1 MNIVLRTG
9 VFAASS
15 FAVCL
20 VCGCSGGNPSFFQQP
35 RPVNPAAKSLLAH
48 LNTLTTIG
56 SAVDPVSGDQNP
68 YGLAIA
74 PVSSGLVTAG
84 DLIICDFNDGPTNT
98 QGDGESIVGLHPA
111 PGSAPYRIAH
121 DPTLLGCGAVA
132 PNPTNDFVWAT
143 AFNANDVAIF
153 GPNGSDVATL
163 TTPTFPWNHPWGQ
176 IFGTSA
182 AGVSAFYVSNASD
195 GSVDRVAVTS
205 SGLGATTVIATGFS
219 INSGAPGSI
228 LAPSGLTYDPA
239 KDVLYVVDGN
249 ANTVSAIP
257 NASTISSA
265 VSASSLHVI
274 ASGPPLNGPISSAL
288 LPDGDLV
295 VGNTL
300 DAAGTNLLI
309 EVSPA
314 AGVVATKN
322 VDTGAAGALFGI
334 VVTGTLANPKIYF
347 NDDNTNTVVLLSH

>member
-1 MNIVLRTG
+1 
-9 VFAASS
+9 
-15 FAVCL
+15 
-20 VCGCSGGNPSFFQQP
+20 
-35 RPVNPAAKSLLAH
+35 
-48 LNTLTTIG
+48 
-56 SAVDPVSGDQNP
+56 
-68 YGLAIA
+68 
-74 PVSSGLVTAG
+74 
-84 DLIICDFNDGPTNT
+84 
-98 QGDGESIVGLHPA
+98 
-111 PGSAPYRIAH
+111 
-121 DPTLLGCGAVA
+121 
-132 PNPTNDFVWAT
+132 
-143 AFNANDVAIF
+143 
-153 GPNGSDVATL
+153 
-163 TTPTFPWNHPWGQ
+163 
-176 IFGTSA
+176 
-182 AGVSAFYVSNASD
+182 
-195 GSVDRVAVTS
+195 
-205 SGLGATTVIATGFS
+205 
-219 INSGAPGSI
+219 
-228 LAPSGLTYDPA
+228 LTYDPA

-249 ANTVSAIP
+249 ANAVSAIP